1 MKLLFENWRKYLNE
15 ENAKKHL
22 ERMINEL
29 REATQADVQAARK
42 EAAAKIAAAKKAAG
56 PGYAEYE
63 KIKDMSPEEL
73 KAYFRKKGREPYDKK
88 VKDLESKRD
97 AMKKKF
103 AYEKK
108 RNAYMKAWANK
119 IMTKYPQNIKSAQQI
134 LMQYMTAFADDNHE
148 EADKIAKTAGFQG

>member
-1 MKLLFENWRKYLNE
+1 MKLLFENWRKYVTK
-15 ENAKKHL
+15 ENAKKDL

-29 REATQADVQAARK
+29 REATQADV
-42 EAAAKIAAAKKAAG
+42 EAAKKAAG

-63 KIKDMSPEEL
+63 KVKDMSREEL

-119 IMTKYPQNIKSAQQI
+119 IMTKYPQNIKSAQQT

>member
-1 MKLLFENWRKYLNE
+1 
-15 ENAKKHL
+15 
-22 ERMINEL
+22 MINEL
-29 REATQADVQAARK
+29 REATQADV
-42 EAAAKIAAAKKAAG
+42 EAAKKAAG

-63 KIKDMSPEEL
+63 KVKDMSREEL

-119 IMTKYPQNIKSAQQI
+119 IMTKYPQNIKSAQQT